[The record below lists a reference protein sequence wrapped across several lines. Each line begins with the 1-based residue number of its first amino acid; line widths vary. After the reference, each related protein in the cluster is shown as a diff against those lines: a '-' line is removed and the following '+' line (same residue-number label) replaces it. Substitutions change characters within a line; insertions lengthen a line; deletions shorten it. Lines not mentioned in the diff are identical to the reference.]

1 MNRKIRFLTT
11 GGLIVAILIVLVV
24 WRVISN
30 SSADR
35 HRPKDQALPVT
46 TALASIQPM
55 PILLQSVGQ
64 VQSEHTVNIQPQ
76 VGGVL
81 KQVFFSEGQ
90 FVHAGQRLFLIDPA
104 PYQAA
109 LGSAKAA
116 YLTAKAQADREAPLA
131 AKDYVS
137 PQDYQSA
144 LAAAAQA
151 QATFQQ
157 AQINLSYTDIR
168 SPINGLTGNLVVKA
182 GNVVSPATA
191 TPLVTINKMKPI
203 LVQYSIPQQFLPEVR
218 QYDAKHSIKIF
229 ITNEDGSG
237 NLGSGN
243 LAFIDNTVN
252 TATGTV
258 MLKAEIPNNNVQLWP
273 GQYVGVSTQLTVQP
287 KAVIVPAT
295 AVQSGQDG
303 NFVYEVVD
311 GKAVVQ
317 NIIVNRQVGSLAVI
331 TSGLKGGERVITQ
344 VSRNLRPGLA
354 VVLNTS
360 APSAGSH
367 VTAPQNT
374 P

>member
-1 MNRKIRFLTT
+1 MNRKIRFLTV
-11 GGLIVAILIVLVV
+11 GGLVVAILIALVA

-30 SSADR
+30 ASAER
-35 HRPKDQALPVT
+35 RRPRDQALPVT
-46 TALASIQPM
+46 TALASVQPM

-76 VGGVL
+76 VSGVL
-81 KQVFFSEGQ
+81 KQVFFKEGQ
-90 FVHAGQRLFLIDPA
+90 YVHVGQQLFLIDPS
-104 PYQAA
+104 PFKAA
-109 LGSAKAA
+109 LTSAKAT

-131 AKDYVS
+131 AKDYIS

-151 QATFQQ
+151 QATLQQ

-168 SPINGLTGNLVVKA
+168 APIDGLTGNLVVKA
-182 GNVVSPATA
+182 GNVVSPTAT

-203 LVQYSIPQQFLPEVR
+203 LVQYNIPQQFLPQVR
-218 QYDAKHSIKIF
+218 QYNAEHSIKIF
-229 ITNEDGSG
+229 ITNEDGTG
-237 NLGSGN
+237 NLGEGN

-258 MLKAEIPNNNVQLWP
+258 MLKAEIPNKNVQLWP
-273 GQYVGVSTQLTVQP
+273 GQYVGVNTQLTVQP
-287 KAVIVPAT
+287 KAVVVPAT

-311 GKAVVQ
+311 DKAQVQ
-317 NIIVNRQVGSLAVI
+317 NVVVNRQVGDLAVI
-331 TSGLKGGERVITQ
+331 TSGLKGGERVITE

-354 VVLNTS
+354 VVLNTP
-360 APSAGSH
+360 APTAGSH
-367 VTAPQNT
+367 AGATQTT